1 MNIYNTVRPALTLLF
16 AFCITI
22 PCIAEVQPPETP
34 FADEPIRE
42 RDVRPLRML
51 TQAPELKAA
60 LEAIAQGPIQERVAR
75 LKKKALED
83 MIFVEGGLF
92 MMDVESHRHPVRLTS
107 YYISRY
113 KVTYAEFDTYTDATK
128 TPRTAED
135 PYDQRIRQNPF
146 VPAGAIWQRAR
157 DYCQWV
163 GKLSG
168 LPFDLP
174 TEAQWEYA
182 ARSRGQNFVFA
193 TDTGNIEHGRNVPGA
208 QEHSALLN
216 PIMGDSSMAR
226 PVQIGLFPP
235 NPLGLYDVAHNGL
248 DWVLDWYDP
257 DYYLHSP
264 TDNPKGPDGGTEKV
278 ARGGTVG
285 ESNRRYSTT
294 TRRWKRNPQLMTSWG
309 GVMKQGPVMDSGIR
323 CVINTPNPLPKP

>member
-1 MNIYNTVRPALTLLF
+1 MKRFILLLF
-16 AFCITI
+16 CLVSL
-22 PCIAEVQPPETP
+22 PCAAEVQPPKTP

-42 RDVRPLRML
+42 RDVRYLRML
-51 TQAPELKAA
+51 TQPPELKAA
-60 LEAIAQGPIQERVAR
+60 LEAIAQGSIPERVAR

-83 MIFVEGGLF
+83 MVFVEGGSF
-92 MMDVESHRHPVRLTS
+92 MMDLWDHRHQVRLTS
-107 YYISRY
+107 YSISRY

-128 TPRTAED
+128 TPRTGED
-135 PYDQRIRQNPF
+135 TFTDRDVRKNPF

-163 GKLSG
+163 GKLTG

-182 ARSRGQNFVFA
+182 ARSRGKRFVFA

-208 QEHSALLN
+208 REHSVLLN
-216 PIMGDSSMAR
+216 PIEGDSSMTR
-226 PVQIGLFPP
+226 PVPIGLFPP

-257 DYYLHSP
+257 DYYQHSP
-264 TDNPKGPDGGTEKV
+264 IDNPQGPDSGTEKV
-278 ARGGTVG
+278 IRGGMLG
-285 ESNRRYSTT
+285 EGHRHSTT
-294 TRRWKRNPQLMTSWG
+294 TKRRKEHPQKVYNYL
-309 GVMKQGPVMDSGIR
+309 GVMEQGPVMDTGIR
-323 CVINTPNPLPKP
+323 CVVNTPKPLPKP